1 MGKSFRKPIIKD
13 KPSGKK
19 DYWKTVRKSAKQKM
33 RTFASEEDLEIIT
46 GHSSKMKG
54 IVLNVLDEYKLPYTI
69 GDMFNKLV
77 PKITF
82 WTR

>member
-33 RTFASEEDLEIIT
+33 RTFASEEDLEIPDPKT
-46 GHSSKMKG
+46 
-54 IVLNVLDEYKLPYTI
+54 IVGDHKYCDYRFIIDENDEYYE
-69 GDMFNKLV
+69 
-77 PKITF
+77 KIK
-82 WTR
+82 RK

>member
-1 MGKSFRKPIIKD
+1 MLHKLDLHGVRHDDVKSKVINFIED
-13 KPSGKK
+13 N
-19 DYWKTVRKSAKQKM
+19 WN
-33 RTFASEEDLEIIT
+33 SEEDLEIIT

>member
-1 MGKSFRKPIIKD
+1 MLHKLDLHGVRHDDVKSKVINFIED
-13 KPSGKK
+13 NWS
-19 DYWKTVRKSAKQKM
+19 
-33 RTFASEEDLEIIT
+33 SEEDLEIIT

-69 GDMFNKLV
+69 GDMFNKLA
-77 PKITF
+77 PKIIF